1 MRHVHPQVKSHLLRA
16 DDLAALAVCIDHL
29 PLPAAVLEPET
40 GRFVHANQL
49 FCTQWLDS
57 PARDLASLVHQ
68 DDQWQLREAFRH
80 TDPPSSLDSTCLL
93 RLPRPDGTIRW
104 AELHARG
111 FEPEKAPGAQL
122 LVVQLVDF
130 TVQKKILDDV
140 IARETRWNAALVS
153 SVSGVWDHHYAIG
166 QKYYSPIWRQIRG
179 MDLEDPLPASK
190 EAWLELLHP
199 DDVES
204 TLHAMQ
210 RQEEGD
216 PAYQVFAYRERHKD
230 GHWVWI
236 ECRGACIDRAPDGR
250 PLRVVG
256 TDTDVTERIEA
267 QHRAAQVSRRLEMAL
282 AISGVGVFEA
292 DLVTGDVDWDRRMYE
307 IYDVPPDTSIRVGET
322 WESFLHPDDKEAV
335 LANVARRSEHNHCFS
350 DQYRIR
356 LKDGRERYVRSCSM
370 TFIDSDG
377 HVKLVGAN
385 WDTTEDVILQR
396 ELERAKSLAEARN
409 AELERARVRIEHNA
423 MHDYLTGLPNRRYL
437 DEMLGRYAE
446 DCAAKGLALA
456 VLHLDLDRF
465 KQINDTLGHNTG
477 DAVLR
482 HAARIMRET
491 VRGEDFVARIGGD
504 EFVVLV
510 QFDGSPRRLS
520 HLAERLIRDM
530 RKPLTCEGRECR
542 FGASIGIAWA
552 EAGALDPKQILLNA
566 DIALYRAKNNGRN
579 RHEFFSAETQI
590 EIAKT
595 KALSDQILQ
604 ALERRD
610 FFPVYQ
616 LQFDARTLNV
626 CGVETLARWRHPQE
640 GILSPDKFIPTAE
653 DIDAMATIDAQILEQ
668 ALTDFSSWQTSGIA
682 IPKLSVNVSYRRL
695 RDPALA
701 KAVRRLAI
709 PPHALSFELLEST
722 FLDDCEDSVM
732 TSLKRIRKLGI
743 GIEIDDF
750 GTGHASIVSLMRL
763 SPSALKIDRELI
775 RSLPSSRDQVRL
787 VRAIIDIG
795 KSLGIRVV
803 AEGVETMQHARILK
817 DIGCDVLQGYAL
829 ARPMPADQIEP
840 FLRSQVWRSGRAT

>member
-1 MRHVHPQVKSHLLRA
+1 MSHALRT
-16 DDLAALAVCIDHL
+16 DELAALAACIDHL
-29 PLPAAVLEPET
+29 PLPTAVLEPEA
-40 GRFVHANQL
+40 GRFVHANHL
-49 FCTQWLDS
+49 FRSEWLDR

-68 DDQWQLREAFRH
+68 DDLWQLHEAFRH
-80 TDPPSSLDSTCLL
+80 ADPPSPLGTTSML
-93 RLPRPDGTIRW
+93 RLPRPDGTVRW
-104 AELHARG
+104 AELHARA

-122 LVVQLVDF
+122 FVVQLVDF
-130 TVQKKILDDV
+130 TVQKKLLDDV

-179 MDLEDPLPASK
+179 MDLEDPLPPTK

-199 DDVES
+199 DDVEH
-204 TLHAMQ
+204 TLYAMQ
-210 RQEEGD
+210 RQEDGD
-216 PAYQVFAYRERHKD
+216 PAYQVFEYRERHKD

-256 TDTDVTERIEA
+256 TDTDVTERKEA
-267 QHRAAQVSRRLEMAL
+267 QHRAVQVSRRLEMAL

-292 DLVTGDVDWDRRMYE
+292 DLVTGDVDWDRRMHE
-307 IYDVPPDTSIRVGET
+307 IYGVPMDMEIRVGDT
-322 WESFLHPDDKEAV
+322 WESFLHPDDKATV
-335 LANVARRSEHNHCFS
+335 LANVARNTEQNRCFS
-350 DQYRIR
+350 DQYRIL

-370 TFIDSDG
+370 TFIDADG
-377 HVKLVGAN
+377 HLKLVGAN
-385 WDTTEDVILQR
+385 WDITEDVILQR

-409 AELERARVRIEHNA
+409 VELETARVRIEHNA

-437 DEMLGRYAE
+437 DEMLGLYAQE
-446 DCAAKGLALA
+446 CAAKGMALA

-482 HAARIMRET
+482 HAARIMRDT
-491 VRGEDFVARIGGD
+491 VRAEDFVARIGGD

-510 QFDGSPRRLS
+510 RFDGNPRRLS
-520 HLAERLIRDM
+520 NLAERIIREM
-530 RKPLTCEGRECR
+530 RKPVSCEGRECR

-552 EAGALDPKQILLNA
+552 EAGVMDPKQILLNA

-579 RHEFFSAETQI
+579 RQEFFSADTQM

-604 ALERRD
+604 ALERRE

-616 LQFDARTLNV
+616 LQFDARTLDV
-626 CGVETLARWRHPQE
+626 CGVETLARWRHPVE
-640 GILSPDKFIPTAE
+640 GTLSPDVFIPTAE

-668 ALTDFSSWQTSGIA
+668 SLEDFSAWQATGIT

-695 RDPALA
+695 RDPALT
-701 KAVRRLAI
+701 KTVRRLSI
-709 PPHALSFELLEST
+709 RPQTLSFELLEST
-722 FLDDCEDSVM
+722 FLDDCEESVT

-775 RSLPSSRDQVRL
+775 RSLPESRDQVRL

-795 KSLGIRVV
+795 KSLDIRVV
-803 AEGVETMQHARILK
+803 AEGVETMAHARILK

-829 ARPMPADQIEP
+829 AKPMPFAQVAP
-840 FLRSQVWRSGRAT
+840 FIRSQVWRAAR

>member
-1 MRHVHPQVKSHLLRA
+1 MFPKLKSPALRA
-16 DDLAALAVCIDHL
+16 DELAALAVSIDHL
-29 PLPAAVLEPET
+29 PLPTAVMEPES

-49 FCTQWLDS
+49 FHAEWLDRPVS
-57 PARDLASLVHQ
+57 DMSALVHQ
-68 DDQWQLREAFRH
+68 DDQWQLRDVFRQVE
-80 TDPPSSLDSTCLL
+80 PPSPLGSTCML
-93 RLPRPDGTIRW
+93 RLPRLDGSVRW
-104 AELHARG
+104 AELHARP
-111 FEPEKAPGAQL
+111 FEPASAPGAQL
-122 LVVQLVDF
+122 FVVQLVDF
-130 TVQKKILDDV
+130 TVQKKLLDDV

-179 MDLEDPLPASK
+179 MDLEDPLPPTK
-190 EAWLELLHP
+190 EAWLALLHP
-199 DDVES
+199 DDVEH

-210 RQEEGD
+210 RQEDGD
-216 PAYQVFAYRERHKD
+216 PAYQVFEYRERHKD

-256 TDTDVTERIEA
+256 TDTDVTERKEA
-267 QHRAAQVSRRLEMAL
+267 QHRAVQVSRRLEMAL

-292 DLVTGDVDWDRRMYE
+292 DLITGEVDWDRRMHE
-307 IYDVPPDTSIRVGET
+307 IYGVPHNANIRVGET
-322 WESFLHPDDKEAV
+322 WESFLHPDDKAMV
-335 LANVARRSEHNHCFS
+335 LANVARNTEHNRCFS
-350 DQYRIR
+350 DQYRIL

-370 TFIDSDG
+370 TFTDTDG
-377 HVKLVGAN
+377 HLKLVGAN
-385 WDTTEDVILQR
+385 WDITQDVLMQR

-409 AELERARVRIEHNA
+409 VELEAARVRIEHNA

-437 DEMLGRYAE
+437 DEMLGIYAQE
-446 DCAAKGLALA
+446 CAAKGLVLA
-456 VLHLDLDRF
+456 ALHLDLDRF

-482 HAARIMRET
+482 HAARILRET
-491 VRGEDFVARIGGD
+491 VREQDFVARIGGD

-510 QFDGSPRRLS
+510 RFEGSPRRLS
-520 HLAERLIRDM
+520 LLAERIIREM
-530 RKPLTCEGRECR
+530 RKPFACDGRECR

-552 EAGALDPKQILLNA
+552 DAGFSDPKQILLNA
-566 DIALYRAKNNGRN
+566 DIALYRAKHNGRN

-590 EIAKT
+590 ELAKT

-604 ALERRD
+604 ALERRE

-616 LQFDARTLNV
+616 LQFDAKTLDV

-640 GILSPDKFIPTAE
+640 GTLSPDRFIPTAE
-653 DIDAMATIDAQILEQ
+653 DIGAMATIDAQILEQ
-668 ALTDFSSWQTSGIA
+668 ALEDFSRWQSTGIA

-695 RDPALA
+695 RDPTLA
-701 KAVRRLAI
+701 KTVSRLSI
-709 PPHALSFELLEST
+709 KPQTLSFELLEST
-722 FLDDCEDSVM
+722 FLDDCEESVM
-732 TSLKRIRKLGI
+732 TSLTRLRKLGI

-763 SPSALKIDRELI
+763 SPSVLKIDRELI
-775 RSLPSSRDQVRL
+775 RSLPQSGDQVRL

-803 AEGVETMQHARILK
+803 AEGVETMEHALILK
-817 DIGCDVLQGYAL
+817 EIGCDVLQGYAL
-829 ARPMPADQIEP
+829 ARPMPFADIAP
-840 FLRSQVWRSGRAT
+840 FLHTQIWRGGARD